1 MNYDSSP
8 DTLIHIKRIGS
19 LLHKMILELLGRI
32 DNHDSS
38 KLRTP
43 EKEIFDEFTPK
54 LKDSTYG
61 SEEYKNFLKEM
72 KKALDNHYALNH
84 HHPEHY
90 QKGIDGMDLIDI
102 LEMICDWKAASER
115 HTNGNIYESISINKK
130 RFAISDQLEQILI
143 NTAKRYL

>member
-1 MNYDSSP
+1 MNYDSSI
-8 DTLIHIKRIGS
+8 DTLKHIKRIGN
-19 LLHKMILELLGRI
+19 LLHKMILELLIRI

-38 KLRTP
+38 KLKTP

-72 KKALDNHYALNH
+72 KKALDNHYVLNS

-90 QKGIDGMDLIDI
+90 NNGINDMDLIDL
-102 LEMICDWKAASER
+102 LEMFCDWKAASER
-115 HTNGNIYESISINKK
+115 HSNGNIYESISINKK
-130 RFAISDQLEQILI
+130 RFNISDQLEQILV